1 MKNFF
6 REFQNFLFASPVL
19 PLLIICVSVCA
30 AFLTADRSLPE
41 DEPVPEYLQT
51 VVQISFPPVSRTA
64 VTTAST
70 STTSSTTISQTT
82 TVTTAATTALPE
94 TEPPEEP
101 QQQDQPAYIPD
112 YNYSYISAG
121 ESPNSGFYQDRLV
134 IIGDSIAYGYN
145 AYGYIPSPHNIAKE
159 SLAVW
164 NMNNYTF
171 DMGGGAMGIIDA
183 AAYVRSPLYFISIGM
198 NDIFTYSPDDY
209 AWRIRDIAEQVLE
222 RVPDA
227 TIVVGAITPV
237 SAGNYYT
244 GNDTIRSF
252 NSSLEYVIN
261 DAGSSRL
268 LFFNTNAVLTDPE
281 TGCLSYSFAGGDGLH
296 LNSSAYSYSL
306 NCLFNFLDETNAME
320 QINEHDNNLG

>member
-19 PLLIICVSVCA
+19 PLLIICVSVCSA
-30 AFLTADRSLPE
+30 LLTADRSLPE
-41 DEPVPEYLQT
+41 AKPATEYLQT
-51 VVQISFPPVSRTA
+51 VVQISFPPVSRTT
-64 VTTAST
+64 VTASST
-70 STTSSTTISQTT
+70 STTASSATETT
-82 TVTTAATTALPE
+82 TVTTTTTDPPE

-101 QQQDQPAYIPD
+101 QQQDPPPYIPE

-134 IIGDSIAYGYN
+134 IIGDSIAYGFN

-164 NMNNYTF
+164 NMDSYSF

-183 AAYVRSPLYFISIGM
+183 AAYVSSPLYFISIGM

-209 AWRIRDIAEQVLE
+209 AWRIRGIAEQVLE

-281 TGCLSYSFAGGDGLH
+281 TGCLGYSFAGGDGLH
-296 LNSSAYSYSL
+296 LNSSAYSYAL

-320 QINEHDNNLG
+320 QINEHDNNLGG